1 MMEDSCCWFC
11 WDLGMVV
18 EGKGELVGCF
28 EVKSGTTQFGN
39 WKWTVYI
46 SIPTPQLMYNQGG
59 VPDKT
64 PYIFTVVPFCLLG
77 KGGHTFLR
85 EFGTGVPLFIHLS
98 WQ

>member
-1 MMEDSCCWFC
+1 MEDSCCWFC

-46 SIPTPQLMYNQGG
+46 SYIELVVGHCLDVQGSLLNSYHA
-59 VPDKT
+59 T
-64 PYIFTVVPFCLLG
+64 QNTNYIQSNAP
-77 KGGHTFLR
+77 K
-85 EFGTGVPLFIHLS
+85 
-98 WQ
+98 